1 MNRLASTLFLT
12 LVSATPFAT
21 ALANDDTAL
30 LAYAAPDGEWI
41 RLDNGVVLE
50 GSDLSSLDTN
60 TTGFRLTAGFS
71 PEDSASPSF
80 IHWCLPAVHTG
91 GRAAGEPSTAVK
103 RARRPRA
110 CRRESQLHRLTAY
123 QAN

>member
-12 LVSATPFAT
+12 LVNAAPFAT

-60 TTGFRLTAGFS
+60 TTGFRLTAGFE
-71 PEDSASPSF
+71 PG
-80 IHWCLPAVHTG
+80 WRLG
-91 GRAAGEPSTAVK
+91 GR
-103 RARRPRA
+103 RAHGRRQHLCQVR
-110 CRRESQLHRLTAY
+110 LHRVAW
-123 QAN
+123 